1 MNITTEKIIAI
12 VRLAVTLVAMVAS
25 AFGLIVDADSLFTI
39 VVCVA
44 AVAAAVVS
52 WWKNNNLT
60 DAAAK
65 AQEYL
70 DQLKSGEA
78 DGDA

>member
-39 VVCVA
+39 VACIAAVVA
-44 AVAAAVVS
+44 AIVS
-52 WWKNNNLT
+52 WWKNSNIT
-60 DAAAK
+60 EAAAR

-70 DQLKSGEA
+70 DSLKSSEEA
-78 DGDA
+78 E